1 MLIGYARVSRPDQSL
16 DLQIDALKQAG
27 CDKIFH
33 DVASGS
39 KTERQELDKALAYLR
54 QGDILVCWKLD
65 RLGRSLRHLIELTSE
80 LETRDIGLK
89 SLQENIDT
97 TTASGKLFFHL
108 FGALA
113 EFERELIRERTNA
126 GLASARARGR
136 KGGRRIKYSDKKIA
150 AAMQLAAASDDPI
163 TEVCESLGISRATYY
178 RRQKSLHSS
187 AAKD

>member
-1 MLIGYARVSRPDQSL
+1 MLIGYARISRPDQSL
-16 DLQIDALKQAG
+16 DLQVDALKQAG
-27 CDKIFH
+27 CDKIFY

-39 KTERQELDKALAYLR
+39 KTERQELDKALTYLR

-65 RLGRSLRHLIELTSE
+65 RLGRSLKHLIELTSE
-80 LETRDIGLK
+80 LQTRNIGLK

-126 GLASARARGR
+126 GLAAARARGR
-136 KGGRRIKYSDKKIA
+136 KGGRRPKYSDKKIA
-150 AAMQLAAASDDPI
+150 AAMQLAAATDDPI
-163 TEVCESLGISRATYY
+163 AQVCESLGISRATYY
-178 RRQKSLHSS
+178 RRLKSLSTS
-187 AAKD
+187 